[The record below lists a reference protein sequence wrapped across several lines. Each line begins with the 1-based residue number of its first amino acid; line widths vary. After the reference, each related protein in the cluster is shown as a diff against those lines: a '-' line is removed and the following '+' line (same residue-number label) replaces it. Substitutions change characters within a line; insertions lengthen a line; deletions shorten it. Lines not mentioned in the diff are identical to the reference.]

1 MKTTKKQS
9 SSSKQGGKSPAP
21 KSSSNGSS
29 SKKQSGK
36 KGSESSAE
44 EENLRELFE
53 GELKDIYWA
62 EKALTKAIP
71 KMIEKATDE
80 SLVSALEDHLAV
92 TESQVTKVEEVFEM
106 MGMDVAAKK
115 CEAMAGL
122 VKEAEEIMEET
133 EEGPVRDA
141 GIISAAQK
149 VEHYEIATYGTLRT
163 FATILGNDEAA
174 SLLQE
179 ILDEEKDADQ
189 TLTGV
194 AESINLEAEGGEGQE
209 ENDEDEE
216 GEEDNKSAKKAG
228 RMN

>member
-9 SSSKQGGKSPAP
+9 ASSKAGGKSPAS
-21 KSSSNGSS
+21 KSSNGGP

-36 KGSESSAE
+36 KASESSSQE
-44 EENLRELFE
+44 DSFRELFE
-53 GELKDIYWA
+53 AELKDIYWA

-71 KMIEKATDE
+71 KMIKNATDE
-80 SLVSALEDHLAV
+80 NLVSSLEDHLAV
-92 TESQVTKVEEVFEM
+92 TEEQVSKVEEVFEM

-115 CEAMAGL
+115 CEAMEGL
-122 VKEAEEIMEET
+122 IKEAEGIMEDT

-141 GIISAAQK
+141 AIISAAQK
-149 VEHYEIATYGTLRT
+149 VEHYEIASYGTLRT

-179 ILDEEKDADQ
+179 ILDEEKEADK

-194 AESINLEAEGGEGQE
+194 AESVNLEANAQEDGEEEGMED
-209 ENDEDEE
+209 DEDSR
-216 GEEDNKSAKKAG
+216 KG
-228 RMN
+228 RRMS